1 MYSVYAPNCQGL
13 SFPALRTFRGHRI
26 MVYPRVIRGRRD
38 GGSAAVRGSVA
49 TVWPARVCRRAI
61 NSESTPKRSRV
72 TLPESAARRPSTDH
86 ARSRTAM
93 RSAVRTQ
100 SRRYVG
106 IVSPLEPFRQFNPFL
121 AVLSRKFRYDVAA
134 MFRQTREQLLT
145 LIDFFRPQLQ
155 SP

>member
-1 MYSVYAPNCQGL
+1 M
-13 SFPALRTFRGHRI
+13 
-26 MVYPRVIRGRRD
+26 
-38 GGSAAVRGSVA
+38 
-49 TVWPARVCRRAI
+49 
-61 NSESTPKRSRV
+61 
-72 TLPESAARRPSTDH
+72 
-86 ARSRTAM
+86 
-93 RSAVRTQ
+93 
-100 SRRYVG
+100 G